1 LGVLVLLIVFPF
13 EMGFFHGFTKEKE
26 PVEQKVRLKREPS
39 ELEDL
44 GKNFITFFVMLLLS
58 DQCYEF
64 WPFGFCWGLTVGG
77 WG

>member
-26 PVEQKVRLKREPS
+26 PS
-39 ELEDL
+39 ELEDF
-44 GKNFITFFVMLLLS
+44 GKNFITFFVMVLLS

-64 WPFGFCWGLTVGG
+64 WPFGFC
-77 WG
+77 